1 MDEKYVTIVS
11 GLPRSGTSM
20 MMAML
25 QAGGLE
31 VLTDEIRKAD
41 EDNPRGYFEFE
52 RVKQVKEDRSW
63 LPGARGKVVKMIS
76 ALLDKLPSDHHYKV
90 VFMERNIDE
99 VLASQNQMLVRRGEP
114 TDAVDDDEM
123 RMLFRKHLRQI
134 GEWLEEQSNFDVL
147 YVSYNDTLQRPR
159 ENVEKINGFL
169 GGSLDVDQMVA
180 VVDRRLYRQ
189 RRSQR
194 SHVGE

>member
-1 MDEKYVTIVS
+1 MDGKYVTIVS

-31 VLTDEIRKAD
+31 VLTDEVRKAD

-63 LPGARGKVVKMIS
+63 LPGALGKVVKMIS

-114 TDAVDDDEM
+114 TDAVDDEM

-180 VVDRRLYRQ
+180 VVDRKLYRQ